1 MGRDGSSTVTVNM
14 DGSSKIKVLS
24 QAKLDQLAEARAR
37 SLEVRRRNALA
48 KVEGK
53 VNHLRSMLGPDL
65 KPDTVSRIAKEMIA
79 VEERHEQEV
88 ERLRVKHTDATKELT
103 ETLAGCKGELQSI
116 RKVLAAHNP
125 VGHTTLKKIAAQG
138 GPPSIL
144 SKAKTEA
151 SSQVSSRRA

>member
-1 MGRDGSSTVTVNM
+1 M
-14 DGSSKIKVLS
+14 DGSKTKVLS

-88 ERLRVKHTDATKELT
+88 EPVACKAY
-103 ETLAGCKGELQSI
+103 GCNKRANGNFGGL
-116 RKVLAAHNP
+116 
-125 VGHTTLKKIAAQG
+125 QG
-138 GPPSIL
+138 GVAIDS
-144 SKAKTEA
+144 
-151 SSQVSSRRA
+151 